1 MSCLAE
7 VKMVSHF
14 FCCPSK
20 YLTEVS
26 SHCISVSAVTQ
37 AWLAIFKQFQCCF
50 SAAENPYQ
58 QLPCDCH
65 GSMPGK
71 TAVLLGPLW

>member
-1 MSCLAE
+1 MRCLAE
-7 VKMVSHF
+7 MKIVSHLC
-14 FCCPSK
+14 CCPSK
-20 YLTEVS
+20 YLTEMN
-26 SHCISVSAVTQ
+26 SHCISVCSVS
-37 AWLAIFKQFQCCF
+37 KQFKCCF

-58 QLPCDCH
+58 QLPCDCY